1 MIITSICAVHGQK
14 ALRTRMRNQDKKCHG
29 FPAVE
34 IEPEKDDQ
42 FMKELAI
49 YGKGGIGKST
59 VSANLSAALAL
70 AGRRVLQIGCDP
82 KHDSTRLLTHGKKLT
97 TVLDYM
103 RVTNPL
109 DYRLKDI
116 LLHGFGDIGCVEA
129 GGPKPGVGCAGR
141 GIISTFELLNQF
153 KLKEHYDT
161 VVYDVLGDVVCGG
174 FAVPIR
180 KEYAD
185 TIFIVASGEFMALY
199 AANNILRGIR
209 NYDNEERRVAGI
221 VYNRRNI
228 EDEDG
233 RVKRFARAVGLPVCA
248 VIPRSD
254 AFTRAEKANMTVVE
268 QNTDQD
274 VINIFSKLAQELV
287 SGCALYEAKP
297 LTDEELESVVLGREE
312 TVASQMPAA
321 PAPAVKAAPT
331 PRQPEIDLTDPN
343 RYLSKNVIHSE
354 PLQGCAFNGA
364 ISASVHIRDAV
375 ILAHSPKSCTYITYQ
390 TVSST
395 GRRALFERGTL
406 MPASI
411 APNLE
416 STEMGEAEMI
426 FGGMEK
432 LADKILDIKTGKPR
446 AIIVVSACPA
456 GIIGDDADRV
466 KQFAEP
472 GLPVITIKAD
482 GNMSGDY
489 LQGMLMCYT
498 SLARQ
503 IIRKDT
509 PVMPDTVNLVFEKT
523 VVTNT
528 NANFRI
534 MNGFLERLGV
544 RVNCR
549 FLCESTFDSLENFCA
564 AQLNLLAYKDYT
576 GMLLEDFFTREYGSV
591 FFDRAFPVGHAET
604 EDWLRGVAA
613 FFGRPEAAEA
623 IISEHR
629 EQYAREVEA
638 LKPLLAGKKL
648 MVITCNHE
656 LDWILKTAIDVGIE
670 IVKIGVLNFSQ
681 DEGFRTRLDVPLPV
695 EEKYNSD
702 NREADLARYRPDI
715 LLTNYASSIA
725 DEVFVADTIPFCPD
739 VGFYSGLIMAERWAR
754 LLQLNVK
761 GEWKQDERLFKQ
773 YYPG

>member
-1 MIITSICAVHGQK
+1 
-14 ALRTRMRNQDKKCHG
+14 
-29 FPAVE
+29 
-34 IEPEKDDQ
+34 
-42 FMKELAI
+42 MKELAI

-109 DYRLKDI
+109 DYRLEDI
-116 LLHGFGDIGCVEA
+116 LLHGFGGIGCVEA

-274 VINIFSKLAQELV
+274 VINIFSKLAQALV

-297 LTDEELESVVLGREE
+297 LTDEELESVVLGCVE

-331 PRQPEIDLTDPN
+331 PMQPEIDLTDPN
-343 RYLSKNVIHSE
+343 RYLSKNVIRSE

-364 ISASVHIRDAV
+364 ISASVQIGDAV

-406 MPASI
+406 LPVSI

-416 STEMGEAEMI
+416 STEMGETEMI

-432 LADKILDIKTGKPR
+432 LADKILEVKSRQPR

-466 KQFAEP
+466 RQFSEP

-482 GNMSGDY
+482 GNMAGDY

-509 PVMPDTVNLVFEKT
+509 PVIPDTVNVVFEKA

-528 NANFRI
+528 NDNFRI

-564 AQLNLLAYKDYT
+564 AQLNLLAHKDYT
-576 GMLLEDFFTREYGSV
+576 GKLLEDFLTREYGSV
-591 FFDRAFPVGHAET
+591 FFDRAFPVGFAET

-681 DEGFRTRLDVPLPV
+681 DEGFRTRLGAPLPV

-702 NREADLARYRPDI
+702 NREADLMRYRPDI

-725 DEVFVADTIPFCPD
+725 DEVFVADTIPMCPN
-739 VGFYSGLIMAERWAR
+739 VGFYSGLFMAGRWAR
-754 LLQLNVK
+754 LLQLNLK

-773 YYPG
+773 YYAG